1 MYNLAKENYCN
12 RNLSLDMVRLVAI
25 AAVIMIHISAGFV
38 MKNEIGSSEFVWGN
52 IFDSVSRIGVP
63 LFIMT
68 SGALM
73 LDPRKQVTINE
84 IFYRRLPKILIL
96 LLMWSIFY
104 AVMYK
109 IMIPV
114 IKVGQIDFS
123 IKAFIIDIALG
134 YYHLW
139 YLYMQAGLYVA
150 VLFLRILAVKKNQN
164 LVLIYLLIS
173 ALFQFTIPIIKG
185 GTLYFKGAEQLII
198 FIEKFQLGFFNVF
211 IAYFLLGWYIVHIG
225 ISKRMKVALYLS
237 SLLAL
242 LLMII
247 YVHISKDYTNAY
259 SNSGIFVFIYSAGIF
274 TALNSINIKPNKKS
288 LFISNISKYSFGI
301 YVVHVILLEEVTG
314 KLLSKITTPP
324 IYMLSCWT
332 LTFIVSLT
340 ATFVMSRIPY
350 IKKLVRM

>member
-1 MYNLAKENYCN
+1 
-12 RNLSLDMVRLVAI
+12 
-25 AAVIMIHISAGFV
+25 
-38 MKNEIGSSEFVWGN
+38 
-52 IFDSVSRIGVP
+52 
-63 LFIMT
+63 
-68 SGALM
+68 M
-73 LDPRKQVTINE
+73 LDPRKQVTIKE

-96 LLMWSIFY
+96 LLIWSILY

-109 IMIPV
+109 FMIPM
-114 IKVGQIDFS
+114 IKVGCRIDFN
-123 IKAFIIDIALG
+123 IKTFIIDIALG
-134 YYHLW
+134 HYHLW

-150 VLFLRILAVKKNQN
+150 VLFLRTLAVKKNQN

-173 ALFQFTIPIIKG
+173 ALFQFTIPVIKG
-185 GTLYFKGAEQLII
+185 GALYFKGAEQLII

-225 ISKRMKVALYLS
+225 ISRKMKVVLYFS
-237 SLLAL
+237 SALAL

-247 YVHISKDYTNAY
+247 YAHISKDYTNAY

-274 TALNSINIKPNKKS
+274 TALNIINIKPNEKN

-301 YVVHVILLEEVTG
+301 YVVHVILLEVTG
-314 KLLSKITTPP
+314 KLLSKITIPP

>member
-73 LDPRKQVTINE
+73 LDSRKQVTIKE

-96 LLMWSIFY
+96 LLIWSILY

-109 IMIPV
+109 IMIPM
-114 IKVGQIDFS
+114 IKVGGGRIDFN
-123 IKAFIIDIALG
+123 IKTFIIDIALG
-134 YYHLW
+134 HYHLW

-150 VLFLRILAVKKNQN
+150 VLFLRTLAVKKNQN

-173 ALFQFTIPIIKG
+173 ALFQFTIPIITG
-185 GTLYFKGAEQLII
+185 GG
-198 FIEKFQLGFFNVF
+198 
-211 IAYFLLGWYIVHIG
+211 
-225 ISKRMKVALYLS
+225 R
-237 SLLAL
+237 
-242 LLMII
+242 
-247 YVHISKDYTNAY
+247 
-259 SNSGIFVFIYSAGIF
+259 
-274 TALNSINIKPNKKS
+274 
-288 LFISNISKYSFGI
+288 
-301 YVVHVILLEEVTG
+301 
-314 KLLSKITTPP
+314 
-324 IYMLSCWT
+324 
-332 LTFIVSLT
+332 
-340 ATFVMSRIPY
+340 
-350 IKKLVRM
+350 